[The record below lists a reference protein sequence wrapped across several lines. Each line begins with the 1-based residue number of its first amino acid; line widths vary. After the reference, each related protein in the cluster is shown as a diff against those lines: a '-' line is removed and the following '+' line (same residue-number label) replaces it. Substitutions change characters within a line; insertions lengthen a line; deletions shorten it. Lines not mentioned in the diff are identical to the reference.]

1 MKQPLDDNLIA
12 NLIGLAIFAILVL
25 GMMIEWDVV
34 WKLLKI
40 TDS

>member
-1 MKQPLDDNLIA
+1 MKLEDGVIA
-12 NLIGLAIFAILVL
+12 DLIGLAFFAILVL
-25 GMMIEWDVV
+25 SMMIEWDVV

>member
-34 WKLLKI
+34 WKLLNLK
-40 TDS
+40 